1 MKKISIYI
9 KTKFAEILP
18 KKFFAP
24 AGKQNK
30 AFTLFVSLI
39 VAALMLA
46 IGFSIGNIIIKQLLL
61 SSTGGGSQ
69 VGFYA
74 ADAASE
80 CALFWDRKNGDGF
93 SLGDSPFSPVST
105 STLESLNIVCGAGST
120 VDGGG
125 VVYGMQKVCNTA
137 ACGEAMSEY
146 ATTTFY
152 IDYRDSLDSKYL
164 ACAFV
169 TIAKKYD
176 AASGAEETTIDS
188 RGYNTDLVIDAGT
201 VGSYGYGGTAESAH
215 CNLNRPRIVERG
227 LLLTY

>member
-1 MKKISIYI
+1 MKKISMYI
-9 KTKFAEILP
+9 KTKFSELLP
-18 KKFFAP
+18 KKGFAH
-24 AGKQNK
+24 AGKRDK

-93 SLGDSPFSPVST
+93 SVGDSPFSPVST
-105 STLESLNIVCGAGST
+105 TTLESLNLVCGAGST

-137 ACGEAMSEY
+137 ACGEAMSQY

-164 ACAFV
+164 ACAYV

-176 AASGAEETTIDS
+176 SATGAEETTIDS
-188 RGYNTDLVIDAGT
+188 RGYNTDLIIDPGSA
-201 VGSYGYGGTAESAH
+201 GSYGYGGATESAR
-215 CNLNRPRIVERG
+215 CNLNRSRIVERG